1 MDTQYINICGHQVDV
16 WDQKTW
22 PRLKV
27 LIQYYNDLI
36 FDCHDDPKVPM
47 WNAELRY
54 LRSMLEEGQDL
65 YIPF

>member
-1 MDTQYINICGHQVDV
+1 MNQLQEAMNKIDV

-27 LIQYYNDLI
+27 LIQHYNDLI
-36 FDCHDDPKVPM
+36 FDYHDDPKVPM
-47 WNAELRY
+47 WNAELGH
-54 LRSMLEEGQDL
+54 LRSMLEEGHDL